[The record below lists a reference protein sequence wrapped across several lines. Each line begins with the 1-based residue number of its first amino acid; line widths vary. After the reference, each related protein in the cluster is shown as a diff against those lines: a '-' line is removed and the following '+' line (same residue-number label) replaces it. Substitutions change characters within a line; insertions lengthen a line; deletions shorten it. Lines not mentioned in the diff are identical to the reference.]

1 MVYDETAEAPVSVL
15 PGCVIR
21 LSEIFPDLGTA
32 KAAGE

>member
-21 LSEIFPDLGTA
+21 LSEIFPKD
-32 KAAGE
+32 EE